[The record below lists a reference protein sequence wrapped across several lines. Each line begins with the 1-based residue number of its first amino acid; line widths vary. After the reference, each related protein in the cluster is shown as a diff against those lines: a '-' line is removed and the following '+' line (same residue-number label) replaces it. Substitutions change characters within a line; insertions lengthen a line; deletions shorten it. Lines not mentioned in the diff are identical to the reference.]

1 MQNPQWLNIAINEL
15 GVAELRN
22 GDNPK
27 IVEYHRTT
35 LLAAKN
41 DETPWCSSFVNWV
54 LMKAGLE
61 RTKSAAAKSW
71 LNYGFQMKEPVPGAI
86 MILSR
91 NGNPEAGHVGFFWK
105 EKDAANFYMLGGNQ
119 SDKVSIQI
127 FPKNRILGI
136 RWPLKIEEKKPEIKK
151 ELKNGK

>member
-61 RTKSAAAKSW
+61 RTKALRLK
-71 LNYGFQMKEPVPGAI
+71 
-86 MILSR
+86 
-91 NGNPEAGHVGFFWK
+91 AG
-105 EKDAANFYMLGGNQ
+105 
-119 SDKVSIQI
+119 
-127 FPKNRILGI
+127 
-136 RWPLKIEEKKPEIKK
+136 
-151 ELKNGK
+151 